1 MKNLE
6 IGQIVNTFGIK
17 GFVKVNSWVNDVT
30 RFDDLKK
37 VYIKIRK
44 SLKELEIEEVK
55 YHKNQVLLK
64 FKGIETVEQAEMLR
78 NAILEIDR
86 KDAIPLEEGE
96 YFIADLLESE
106 VYTDEGEKLG
116 ILEDIFNTG
125 SNDIYVV
132 KNELGKSILLPR
144 IKEVFKEIDVEN
156 AIPLEK
162 GEYFIADLLESE
174 VFTDEGEKLGILD
187 DIYNTGSKDIY
198 VVKNELGKTILLP
211 GIKDV
216 IKEVDVENKKI
227 IVHLI
232 EGLI

>member
-17 GFVKVNSWVNDVT
+17 GFVKVKPFTDDIT
-30 RFDDLKK
+30 RFDNLKK

-44 SLKELEIEEVK
+44 EQKELEIEEVK
-55 YHKNQVLLK
+55 YHKNQVLIK
-64 FKGIETVEQAEMLR
+64 FKGIETIEQAEVYR
-78 NAILEIDR
+78 NAILEISR
-86 KDAIPLEEGE
+86 EDAIPLEEGE

-125 SNDIYVV
+125 SSDIYVV

-144 IKEVFKEIDVEN
+144 ID
-156 AIPLEK
+156 
-162 GEYFIADLLESE
+162 
-174 VFTDEGEKLGILD
+174 
-187 DIYNTGSKDIY
+187 
-198 VVKNELGKTILLP
+198 
-211 GIKDV
+211 DV
-216 IKEVDVENKKI
+216 IKEIDVENKKI
-227 IVHLI
+227 IVHLL

>member
-17 GFVKVNSWVNDVT
+17 GFVKVNPWVNDVT

-44 SLKELEIEEVK
+44 EEKMLEIEEVK

-64 FKGIETVEQAEMLR
+64 FKGVENVEQAEMLR

-144 IKEVFKEIDVEN
+144 IKDVFKEI
-156 AIPLEK
+156 
-162 GEYFIADLLESE
+162 
-174 VFTDEGEKLGILD
+174 
-187 DIYNTGSKDIY
+187 
-198 VVKNELGKTILLP
+198 
-211 GIKDV
+211 
-216 IKEVDVENKKI
+216 DVENKKI

>member
-17 GFVKVNSWVNDVT
+17 GFVKVNPWVNDVT

-44 SLKELEIEEVK
+44 ELKTLEIEEVK

-64 FKGIETVEQAEMLR
+64 FKGVETVEQAEMLR
-78 NAILEIDR
+78 NAIIEIDR

-144 IKEVFKEIDVEN
+144 IKDVFKEI
-156 AIPLEK
+156 
-162 GEYFIADLLESE
+162 
-174 VFTDEGEKLGILD
+174 
-187 DIYNTGSKDIY
+187 
-198 VVKNELGKTILLP
+198 
-211 GIKDV
+211 
-216 IKEVDVENKKI
+216 DVENKKI

-232 EGLI
+232 VGLI

>member
-17 GFVKVNSWVNDVT
+17 GFVKVNPWVNDVT

-44 SLKELEIEEVK
+44 ELKVLEIEEVK

-64 FKGIETVEQAEMLR
+64 FKGVDKVEQAEMLR

-116 ILEDIFNTG
+116 ILEDIYNTG

-144 IKEVFKEIDVEN
+144 IKDVFK
-156 AIPLEK
+156 
-162 GEYFIADLLESE
+162 
-174 VFTDEGEKLGILD
+174 
-187 DIYNTGSKDIY
+187 DI
-198 VVKNELGKTILLP
+198 
-211 GIKDV
+211 
-216 IKEVDVENKKI
+216 DVENKKI

-232 EGLI
+232 EWLI

>member
-17 GFVKVNSWVNDVT
+17 GFVKVNPWVNDVT

-64 FKGIETVEQAEMLR
+64 FKGVETVEQAEMLR

-116 ILEDIFNTG
+116 IVEDIFNTG

-144 IKEVFKEIDVEN
+144 IKDVFKEI
-156 AIPLEK
+156 
-162 GEYFIADLLESE
+162 
-174 VFTDEGEKLGILD
+174 
-187 DIYNTGSKDIY
+187 
-198 VVKNELGKTILLP
+198 
-211 GIKDV
+211 
-216 IKEVDVENKKI
+216 DVENKKI

>member
-17 GFVKVNSWVNDVT
+17 GIVKVNPWVNDVT
-30 RFDDLKK
+30 RFDNLKK

-44 SLKELEIEEVK
+44 EQKVLEIEEVK

-64 FKGIETVEQAEMLR
+64 FKGIETVEQAEILR

-86 KDAIPLEEGE
+86 EDAIPLEEGE
-96 YFIADLLESE
+96 FFIADLLESE

-144 IKEVFKEIDVEN
+144 IKDVFKEI
-156 AIPLEK
+156 
-162 GEYFIADLLESE
+162 
-174 VFTDEGEKLGILD
+174 
-187 DIYNTGSKDIY
+187 
-198 VVKNELGKTILLP
+198 
-211 GIKDV
+211 
-216 IKEVDVENKKI
+216 DVENKKI

>member
-17 GFVKVNSWVNDVT
+17 GIVKVNPWVNDVT

-64 FKGIETVEQAEMLR
+64 FKGIETVEQAEILR
-78 NAILEIDR
+78 NAIIEIDR

-144 IKEVFKEIDVEN
+144 IKDVFKKI
-156 AIPLEK
+156 
-162 GEYFIADLLESE
+162 
-174 VFTDEGEKLGILD
+174 
-187 DIYNTGSKDIY
+187 
-198 VVKNELGKTILLP
+198 
-211 GIKDV
+211 
-216 IKEVDVENKKI
+216 DVENKKI

>member
-17 GFVKVNSWVNDVT
+17 GFVKVNPWVNDVT

-44 SLKELEIEEVK
+44 EEKVLEIEEVK

-64 FKGIETVEQAEMLR
+64 FKGVETVEQAEMLR

-156 AIPLEK
+156 KI
-162 GEYFIADLLESE
+162 
-174 VFTDEGEKLGILD
+174 
-187 DIYNTGSKDIY
+187 
-198 VVKNELGKTILLP
+198 
-211 GIKDV
+211 
-216 IKEVDVENKKI
+216 I

>member
-17 GFVKVNSWVNDVT
+17 GFVKVNPWVNDVT

-44 SLKELEIEEVK
+44 EVKVLKIEEVK

-64 FKGIETVEQAEMLR
+64 FKGVETVEQAETLR

-86 KDAIPLEEGE
+86 EDAIPLEEGE

-116 ILEDIFNTG
+116 ILEDIYNTG

-144 IKEVFKEIDVEN
+144 IKDVFKEI
-156 AIPLEK
+156 
-162 GEYFIADLLESE
+162 
-174 VFTDEGEKLGILD
+174 
-187 DIYNTGSKDIY
+187 
-198 VVKNELGKTILLP
+198 
-211 GIKDV
+211 
-216 IKEVDVENKKI
+216 DVENKKI

>member
-17 GFVKVNSWVNDVT
+17 GFVKVNPWVNDIT

-44 SLKELEIEEVK
+44 EQKEFEIEEVK

-64 FKGIETVEQAEMLR
+64 LKGIDTVEMANTYR

-86 KDAIPLEEGE
+86 KDAIPLKKGQ

-106 VYTDEGEKLG
+106 VYSDEGEKLG
-116 ILEDIFNTG
+116 ILDDIYNTG

-132 KNELGKSILLPR
+132 KNELGKSILLPG
-144 IKEVFKEIDVEN
+144 
-156 AIPLEK
+156 IP
-162 GEYFIADLLESE
+162 
-174 VFTDEGEKLGILD
+174 
-187 DIYNTGSKDIY
+187 
-198 VVKNELGKTILLP
+198 
-211 GIKDV
+211 DV
-216 IKEVDVENKKI
+216 IKEVDIENKKI
-227 IVHLI
+227 IVHLLK
-232 EGLI
+232 GLV